1 MNSRRRVVVVG
12 AGVGGLVAAAQ
23 VAAEGHEVTVL
34 ERQALPGGKLRE
46 VSVAGRSLDAG
57 PTVFTM
63 RPVFEALFDELGLRL
78 DDLLALKPARVLAR
92 HAWNERDRLDLPADL
107 EAAVDAIGA
116 FAGAAEARGYRSFC
130 ARARRIHDTLERS
143 YLHAPRPGLAQLVA
157 RAGWRGLPAL
167 AGIAPFTRLWT
178 ALGTHFQDPRLRQ
191 MFGRYATYCGTSP
204 FVAPATLML
213 VAHVERSGV
222 WFVDGGMQRL
232 AEALATAARRRGAC
246 LRFGAPVASI
256 DVERGAVAGVTLA
269 GGERLPADAVVFNGD
284 LAALAGGLL
293 GTAAR
298 GAMPRTPP
306 RSLSALTWH
315 LVADTRGLALHHH
328 TVCFGADYR
337 AEFEVLSAGRLPGD
351 PTVYVCAQDRM
362 DDGPAE
368 PGRGERLMLLVN
380 APARPQLAAEE
391 IDTCRRASLL
401 RLQRC
406 GLQLTPLAPVLTT
419 TPADFAQRFPGTDG
433 ALYGRPTQGWQAS
446 FLRPGSTCRLRGL
459 YLAGGSV
466 HPGPGLPMAAI
477 SGRLAAA
484 RLNADLASTRRWHA
498 MAMPGGTSMR

>member
-1 MNSRRRVVVVG
+1 MNRRRRVVVVG
-12 AGVGGLVAAAQ
+12 AGVGGLVAAAL
-23 VAAEGHEVTVL
+23 VAAHGHDVTVL
-34 ERQALPGGKLRE
+34 EQQVLPGGKLRE
-46 VSVAGRSLDAG
+46 VHVAGRGLDAG

-78 DDLLALKPARVLAR
+78 DDLLALQPARVLAR
-92 HAWNERDRLDLPADL
+92 HAWNDRDRLDLPADL
-107 EAAVDAIGA
+107 DEAVDAIGA

-130 ARARRIHDTLERS
+130 ARARRIHDTLDKP
-143 YLHAPRPGLAQLVA
+143 YLHGSRPGVARLMA

-191 MFGRYATYCGTSP
+191 LFARYATYCGTSP

-213 VAHVERSGV
+213 VAHVERCGV

-232 AEALATAARRRGAC
+232 AEALAAAARGHGAR
-246 LRFGAPVASI
+246 LRFGTPVASI

-284 LAALAGGLL
+284 VGALAGGLL
-293 GTAAR
+293 GAAACR
-298 GAMPRTPP
+298 AAPRRPP
-306 RSLSALTWH
+306 RSFSALTWH

-328 TVCFGADYR
+328 TVFFGADYR
-337 AEFEVLSAGRLPGD
+337 AEFGALAAGRLPDD
-351 PTVYVCAQDRM
+351 PTVYVCAQDRS
-362 DDGPAE
+362 DDGPAD
-368 PGRGERLMLLVN
+368 PAGGERLMLLVN
-380 APARPQLAAEE
+380 APARPQLTAEE
-391 IDTCRRASLL
+391 IETCRQASLL

-406 GLQLTPLAPVLTT
+406 GLHLRPRAPALTT

-433 ALYGRPTQGWQAS
+433 ALYGRPTQGWRAS
-446 FLRPGSTCRLRGL
+446 FQRPGSTCALRGL

-484 RLNADLASTRRWHA
+484 QLNADLASTRSWHA